1 VIARC
6 SGHNGTYAVK
16 KEYRAA
22 SVKIGLPVKQQ
33 VEKAHP
39 DYYASDCP
47 MAAHQIESELA
58 EPRSPPTHPLALLRI
73 AYGLK

>member
-1 VIARC
+1 
-6 SGHNGTYAVK
+6 
-16 KEYRAA
+16 
-22 SVKIGLPVKQQ
+22 
-33 VEKAHP
+33 
-39 DYYASDCP
+39 